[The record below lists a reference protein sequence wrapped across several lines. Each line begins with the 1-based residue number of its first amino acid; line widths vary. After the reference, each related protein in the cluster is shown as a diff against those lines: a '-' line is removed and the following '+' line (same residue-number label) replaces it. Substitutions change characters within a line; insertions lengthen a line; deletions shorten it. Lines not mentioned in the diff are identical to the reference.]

1 MAEHMCRVI
10 IDGETREY
18 AEGTTYQQI
27 AEEYQSRYEHRI
39 VLAFVGKYRLR
50 ELRKTVK
57 EDSEL
62 RFVTTAD
69 AIGHA
74 TYKRSMCFL
83 LVKAVHDVAG
93 HDKIERVRLHF
104 SVDKGYYCTALKK
117 SS

>member
-74 TYKRSMCFL
+74 TYKFMMWRGM
-83 LVKAVHDVAG
+83 
-93 HDKIERVRLHF
+93 IRL
-104 SVDKGYYCTALKK
+104 SVCGCISPWIRDITVPWRAMW
-117 SS
+117 S